1 MLGSTEEYLALLRQ
15 GELLS
20 ALEWVSFLEQ
30 SYGGKNE
37 QMSADHLLP
46 VAIYDLINHGF
57 TKADDLSAIVV
68 LYALIN
74 EQPSMLPGT
83 LDYAATILVSAAM
96 QCLVY
101 EDLQILS
108 EYQQQPLTHNLK
120 AIEQLVS
127 QETET
132 FTASIN
138 RDRLRKKGDELGL
151 LAKSNPFCK
160 KIQMTRQRL
169 QQLELCEA
177 YVEELKNQS
186 DKAFALRAGVAQALL
201 DQFKRKIG
209 SDDCENLL
217 KGYVNKLREM
227 RPDIW
232 EENLYLS
239 KLAPKNVLEDF
250 LDNTRTSLH
259 LFIGSWFTHLINNAE
274 VELPKETKTDTE
286 QGPQL

>member
-1 MLGSTEEYLALLRQ
+1 MLKSTEEYLALLRQ

-37 QMSADHLLP
+37 QISADQLLP

-57 TKADDLSAIVV
+57 SKADDLCAIVV

-108 EYQQQPLTHNLK
+108 EYKQQPLTHNLK
-120 AIEQLVS
+120 TIEQLVS
-127 QETET
+127 QETER

-138 RDRLRKKGDELGL
+138 RDHLLKKGNELGL
-151 LAKSNPFCK
+151 LAKSNPYCK
-160 KIQMTRQRL
+160 TIEITRQRL
-169 QQLELCEA
+169 LQLELCEA
-177 YVEELKNQS
+177 YAEELKNQT
-186 DKAFALRAGVAQALL
+186 DKAFALRAGVVQALL
-201 DQFKRKIG
+201 DQFKKKMG
-209 SDDCENLL
+209 SDECDNLL
-217 KGYVNKLREM
+217 KDYVNKLREM
-227 RPDIW
+227 GPEIW

-239 KLAPKNVLEDF
+239 KLAPKNVLEEF
-250 LDNTRTSLH
+250 LDNTKTSLH
-259 LFIGSWFTHLINNAE
+259 FFIGSWISRLISNAE
-274 VELPKETKTDTE
+274 VELPKETKTDKE
-286 QGPQL
+286 QSPQL